1 MKIVSAFVKGLL
13 SFLLR
18 AECLKDGSLLRC

>member
-1 MKIVSAFVKGLL
+1 L

-18 AECLKDGSLLRC
+18 AEIDLDSPCQFLHIKF